1 MNKIEVR
8 SQNLENRS
16 DNVIYIVWHLVCKF
30 ITKYEIRYT
39 RYDIRVKEGRRIVIM
54 KKKEEARD
62 NKTEKD
68 EEIREKKTQ
77 KKEKEG
83 IKEKVKEEEK
93 KQEEGFGEPD
103 LPVLFVWFIS
113 MLNGKAWEYLGLIMN
128 PETKE
133 INKDLKKAKIAIDT
147 VAFLFDQIRGDL
159 KPEDFKRIE
168 NSLANL
174 RMNYVEKLKES

>member
-1 MNKIEVR
+1 M
-8 SQNLENRS
+8 
-16 DNVIYIVWHLVCKF
+16 
-30 ITKYEIRYT
+30 
-39 RYDIRVKEGRRIVIM
+39 IVIM

-68 EEIREKKTQ
+68 EETKKKKAQ
-77 KKEKEG
+77 KEEKEG

-93 KQEEGFGEPD
+93 KQEEGFKEPD

-159 KPEDFKRIE
+159 NPEDFKRIE